1 MQVSTDPTW
10 PEILQEKAQAYGL
23 VKRPADPRKP
33 HELAHGGQGPP
44 PLTAAEVLAHPE
56 YPHTHWDLKPDQ
68 KDKVEVAK
76 GRGGPLKIAYEIHG
90 HGPSRIIVCATIC
103 NFIDAIPTVH
113 LLT

>member
-1 MQVSTDPTW
+1 MASVSVGPTW
-10 PEILQEKAQAYGL
+10 AENLQEKAQAYGL
-23 VKRPADPRKP
+23 VKRPSDPRKP

-76 GRGGPLKIAYEIHG
+76 GRGGPLKVAYEIHG
-90 HGPSRIIVCATIC
+90 HGPSKIIVRTRVSLMS
-103 NFIDAIPTVH
+103 T
-113 LLT
+113 